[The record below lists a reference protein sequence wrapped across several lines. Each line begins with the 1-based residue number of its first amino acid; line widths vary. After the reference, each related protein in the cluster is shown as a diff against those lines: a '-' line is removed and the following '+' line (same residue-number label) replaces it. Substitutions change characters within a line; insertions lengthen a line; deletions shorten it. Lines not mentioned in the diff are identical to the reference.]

1 MNLFTQFLNN
11 IISLTNDE
19 IEIIERLIT
28 PRSIEKNKVLFPAE
42 KICDYAAF
50 VKKGL
55 LTATYNKEGEEI
67 FLHFY
72 PENSFAIDYPS
83 FLQGVPA
90 EFTIKAL
97 ENSELLLL
105 HNKDLQILYNSE
117 NPKWNKFGRLIA
129 EMTAIN
135 FISRQ
140 KITLLKTPEERFE
153 YFLKS
158 NPNLT
163 KRISQYQLANYLGIR
178 PESLSRIKKRTIDRL
193 KKS

>member
-42 KICDYAAF
+42 KTCDYAAF